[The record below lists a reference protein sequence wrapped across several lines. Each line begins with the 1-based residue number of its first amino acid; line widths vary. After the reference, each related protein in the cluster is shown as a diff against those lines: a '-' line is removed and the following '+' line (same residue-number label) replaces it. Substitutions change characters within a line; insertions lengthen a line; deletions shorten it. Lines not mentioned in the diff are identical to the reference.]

1 MALNRV
7 TLDDKY
13 DLAKSRIFVTGFQ
26 ALVRLCLMQ
35 KERDRRA
42 GLNTAGYVTGYRGS
56 PLGTLDQ
63 QFIRARRHLDRYDVL
78 FQGGLN
84 EDIAATALW
93 GSQQAELRGEGK
105 FDGVFG
111 LWYGKGPGVDRTGDV
126 FRHANFAG
134 ASRYGGVLALM
145 GDDHTAESSTT
156 AHQSEYH
163 FIDVMIPILNPAGV
177 QEILDYGLYGWA
189 MSRFCGTWVAL
200 KSMHETVE
208 STAVIDGSL
217 ERVNIT
223 IPRDFAMPDG
233 GLNIRLRDTILGQ
246 EARLHDYK
254 RDAMLAFVRANKLN
268 TYITSGGRKPRIGII
283 TVGKSYLDV
292 RQALDEL
299 GIDEVKCND
308 LGIRLYK
315 IGCPWP
321 IGRDDLKSF
330 AEGLELIIVIEE
342 KRSLLE
348 VQVRE
353 ELYGTANQPVCIGKK
368 DEAGNWLFP
377 VKGALDPNEVAIC
390 IGDRILQR
398 VGPNEEIARR
408 VAGLKEAQRIL
419 AETTD
424 IAVRTPYFCS
434 GCPHNSSTVVP
445 DGMRAYA
452 GIGCH
457 YMAQWMDRST
467 LGYTQ
472 MGGEGAN
479 WIGEAPFSKRA
490 HVFQNLGDGTYNHS
504 GYMAIRG
511 AIAAGVNITY
521 KILFNDAV
529 AMTGGQANDGGL
541 TVPQIARQ
549 VAAEGAKRIVVVTDE
564 PWKYSK
570 REDWPRG
577 LTIHHRDDLIP
588 VQEELARIPGVTVLI
603 YDQTCAAEK
612 RRRRKRGTFPDP
624 DKRVIINELVCE
636 GCGDCGVKS
645 NCVSVQPL
653 ETEWGRKRT
662 IDQSSCN
669 KDFSCVKG
677 FCPSFVT
684 VTGAK
689 LKQGT
694 AGALTSPQ
702 PKSDVSDFGHLKV
715 PNSGKPEFGRG
726 EVGSPREPG
735 EGKPSHAQSKQGA
748 PLPAGGERE
757 ITGNG
762 DLPEPD
768 LPPIKQTFDVI
779 VTGVGGTGI
788 VTIGGILGMAAH
800 LEGKGV
806 GVLDMAGL
814 AQKGGAV
821 HSHMRIAERPEDIH
835 AIRIAAGAADLVLGG
850 DIVVAGNKKVLAAVK
865 HGSTVMVINMAEF
878 LPGDFTRN
886 PDFSLPTERLKRA
899 IIADAGREK
908 THFIDATRAALAL
921 FGNTVAANI
930 FLVGY
935 AYQLGAIPLSAA
947 SIDEAIALNGEAV
960 EMNKAAFRWGRRAAI
975 DREALAAVIEPAP
988 AQLSDARKLSQS
1000 FAEVVAR
1007 RVEFLTAYQ
1016 DARYAAR
1023 YRGWVD
1029 RTQAVEAERVPG
1041 RSGLAEAVARYLF
1054 KLMAYKDEYE
1064 VARLYSDGSFMKQV
1078 HSELGGERLR
1088 FHVHLAPPL
1097 LAPVN
1102 KATGEPKK
1110 LTFGPWIFPLF
1121 KVLAKFKGLRG
1132 TPFDPFGYSCERKT
1146 ERALIADYEAMLT
1159 EVLPKLAVSNHH
1171 IAVGLAAIPE
1181 KIRGFGHVKMRHLK
1195 AAKADEAA
1203 LFEQFRAG
1211 PRPLLR
1217 AAE

>member
-1 MALNRV
+1 LERVEYPSGPRAAQAYNAAEARAMALNHV

-13 DLAKSRIFVTGFQ
+13 DLTKSRIFVTGFQ
-26 ALVRLCLMQ
+26 AIVRLCLMQ

-56 PLGTLDQ
+56 PLGTLDL
-63 QFIRARRHLDRYDVL
+63 QFIRAQRALDKYDVL
-78 FQGGLN
+78 FQAGVN
-84 EDIAATALW
+84 EDIAATAIW

-134 ASRYGGVLALM
+134 TSKHGGVLALM

-177 QEILDYGLYGWA
+177 QEIVDYGLFGWA
-189 MSRFCGTWVAL
+189 MSRFCGSWVAL

-217 ERVNIT
+217 ERVNIV
-223 IPRDFAMPDG
+223 IPQDFAMPEG
-233 GLNIRLRDTILGQ
+233 GLNIRLRDTVLGQ

-268 TYITSGGRKPRIGII
+268 KYITSGGRKPKIGVI

-321 IGRDDLKSF
+321 ISRDDLKQF
-330 AEGLELIIVIEE
+330 ADGLELIIVVEE
-342 KRSLLE
+342 KRSLIE

-368 DEAGNWLFP
+368 DERGNWLFP

-390 IGDRILQR
+390 IGERILQR
-398 VGPNEEIARR
+398 LGPNDAIAAR
-408 VAGLKEAQRIL
+408 VAQLGEAQRIL
-419 AETTD
+419 AETQD
-424 IAVRTPYFCS
+424 VAVRIPYFCS

-445 DGMRAYA
+445 EGMRAYA

-467 LGYTQ
+467 LGFTQ

-479 WIGEAPFSKRA
+479 WIGEAPFSKRP

-511 AIAAGVNITY
+511 AIASGVNITY

-549 VAAEGAKRIVVVTDE
+549 VAAEGAKHVVVVTDE

-570 REDWPRG
+570 HEDWPRG
-577 LTIHHRDDLIP
+577 LTIHHRDEVIP
-588 VQEELARIPGVTVLI
+588 VQQELAKIPGVTVLI

-612 RRRRKRGTFPDP
+612 RRRRKRGLFPDP

-684 VTGAK
+684 VHGGK

-694 AGALTSPQ
+694 GVAAA
-702 PKSDVSDFGHLKV
+702 
-715 PNSGKPEFGRG
+715 
-726 EVGSPREPG
+726 
-735 EGKPSHAQSKQGA
+735 HAPA
-748 PLPAGGERE
+748 PLPEP
-757 ITGNG
+757 T
-762 DLPEPD
+762 LPA
-768 LPPIKQTFDVI
+768 IGQTYDII

-821 HSHMRIAERPEDIH
+821 YSHMRIAERPEDIH
-835 AIRIAAGAADLVLGG
+835 AIRIAAGGADLVLGG
-850 DIVVAGNKKVLAAVK
+850 DMVVAGNKKVLAAVK
-865 HGSTVMVINMAEF
+865 HGKTEMVINLAEF

-886 PDFSLPTERLKRA
+886 ADFSLPTERLKRA
-899 IIADAGREK
+899 ILADAGRDK
-908 THFIDATRAALAL
+908 THFIDATRAAIAL
-921 FGNTVAANI
+921 FGASVGANI

-935 AYQLGAIPLSAA
+935 AYQLGAIPLAGA
-947 SIDEAIALNGEAV
+947 SIERAIELNGEAV
-960 EMNKAAFRWGRRAAI
+960 DMNKAAFAWGRRAVVDPAGV
-975 DREALAAVIEPAP
+975 EALVKPAP
-988 AQLSDARKLSQS
+988 EATSDARTLSQS
-1000 FAEVVAR
+1000 FDEVVAR
-1007 RVEFLTAYQ
+1007 RVAFLTDYQ
-1016 DARYAAR
+1016 NAAYAAR
-1023 YRGWVD
+1023 YRRLVEK
-1029 RTQAVEAERVPG
+1029 TQAAEAARAPG
-1041 RSGLAEAVARYLF
+1041 KTGLADAVARYLF

-1064 VARLYSDGSFMKQV
+1064 VARLYSDGSFVKQV
-1078 HSELGGERLR
+1078 NGELGGEHLR

-1097 LAPVN
+1097 LARRDKV
-1102 KATGEPKK
+1102 TGEPKK
-1110 LTFGPWIFPLF
+1110 MTFGPWIFPLF
-1121 KVLAKFKGLRG
+1121 GVLVKFKFLRG
-1132 TPFDPFGYSCERKT
+1132 TASDPFGYSIERRT
-1146 ERALIADYEAMLT
+1146 ERALVRDYEALLD
-1159 EVLPKLAVSNHH
+1159 EVLGKLDRDNHH

-1181 KIRGFGHVKMRHLK
+1181 KIRGFGHIKLRHLK

-1203 LFEQFRAG
+1203 LLDQFRAG
-1211 PRPLLR
+1211 PAPLLK